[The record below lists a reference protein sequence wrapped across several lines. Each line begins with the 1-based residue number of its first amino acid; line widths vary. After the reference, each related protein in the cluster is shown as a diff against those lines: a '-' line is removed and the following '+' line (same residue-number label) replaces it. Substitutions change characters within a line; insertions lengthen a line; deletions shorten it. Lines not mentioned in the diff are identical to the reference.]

1 MPISVQPF
9 GTLPGGSPVSLYT
22 LTNESGMSA
31 AVTDYGAL
39 LVSLRTADR
48 EGRLAEITLGFD
60 GLAGYLGKH
69 PYFGATV
76 GRYANRIGDARFSLD
91 GQEYRLA
98 ANNGANHLHGGV
110 VGFDHLLWEADA
122 FEEEG
127 TAGVCFSRISPDGE
141 EGYPGNLQ
149 VTATYTLT
157 EMDELRIDFEAMTDR
172 ATPVN
177 LTNHTYFNLKGSG
190 DILGHLVQIA
200 ASRYTPVNPALI
212 PTGKLAKVAGTPL
225 DFTTPHLVGERFAAV
240 AGGYDHNFVIDRKA
254 DGELVCAARV
264 EEPESGRVLEVFTTD
279 PGIQF
284 YTGNFL
290 DGTLAGRGSVRYQPQ
305 AGFCLEPQKFPDS
318 PNQPAFP
325 NSILR
330 PGEMYLHT
338 ILFRCGVV

>member
-1 MPISVQPF
+1 MSVSVRPY
-9 GTLPGGSPVSLYT
+9 GSLPDGSAVRLFT
-22 LTNESGMSA
+22 LTNANGMSA

-39 LVSLRTADR
+39 LVSLQAADR
-48 EGRLAEITLGFD
+48 EGAVGEITLGFD
-60 GLAGYLGKH
+60 ALAGYLGKH

-76 GRYANRIGDARFSLD
+76 GRYANRIGGARFTLD

-98 ANNGANHLHGGV
+98 ANNGENHLHGGV
-110 VGFDHLLWEADA
+110 VGFDRVLWEADA
-122 FEEEG
+122 FEEDG
-127 TAGVCFSRISPDGE
+127 TAGVCFSRVSPDGE

-177 LTNHTYFNLKGSG
+177 LTNHTYFNLRGSG
-190 DILGHLVQIA
+190 DILGHQVQIA
-200 ASRYTPVNPALI
+200 ASRYTPVNAALI

-225 DFTTPHLVGERFAAV
+225 DFTTPHAIGERFAAV
-240 AGGYDHNFVIDRKA
+240 AGGYDHNYVLDRKA

-290 DGTLAGRGSVRYQPQ
+290 DGTLAGRGGVHYLPQ

-325 NSILR
+325 SSILK

-338 ILFRCGVV
+338 LLFRCSVI